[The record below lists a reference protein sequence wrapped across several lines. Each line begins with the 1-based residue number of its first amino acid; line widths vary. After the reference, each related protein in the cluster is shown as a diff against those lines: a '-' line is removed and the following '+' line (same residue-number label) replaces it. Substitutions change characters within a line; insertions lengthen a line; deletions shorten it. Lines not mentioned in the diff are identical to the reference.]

1 MRMILRLAFTLVV
14 CTSFA
19 MGRAK
24 TDILVMNNGDRFTC
38 EVKGLGSG
46 VLYVSFD
53 YIDGTASVDWSKV
66 KSIESNQLFVVT
78 TESGAVYTG
87 ILKTSPRIEDR
98 PVRLEVVEAPE
109 HENFVER
116 QQIVQMIP
124 TSDRW
129 WQRFNGALS
138 FGVSYAKGNQSTQ
151 YNLGSNVEYVRERWN
166 IEADYSSN
174 LASSEGNAASTRNSL
189 NFTGMRRL
197 RKNWFASGISEFL
210 QSSEQGISLQS
221 TVGGGLGRYLTNTNR
236 TRISL
241 LGGAVWQNTNYRDPN
256 VNVASNNIFG
266 ALIAGEAT
274 FFRFSRTN
282 FRASASL
289 VPALSDPGH
298 VRFDTNIS
306 YFVKIFGDLKWN
318 TTFYGNWDNRPPLGF
333 SSSDYGTSSG
343 VTWSFGLR

>member
-1 MRMILRLAFTLVV
+1 MRLAITLAL
-14 CTSFA
+14 CTPFA

-53 YIDGTASVDWSKV
+53 YIDGTTSVDWAKV
-66 KSIESNQLFVVT
+66 KSIESHQLFVVT
-78 TESGAVYTG
+78 TEGGAVYTG
-87 ILKTSPRIEDR
+87 TLKTSQTEVDR

-109 HENFVER
+109 HENVVDR

-129 WQRFNGALS
+129 WQRFNGSLS
-138 FGVSYAKGNQSTQ
+138 FGVNYAKGNQSTQ
-151 YNLGSNVEYVRERWN
+151 YNLGSNVEYVRGRWN
-166 IEADYSSN
+166 LVTDYSSN
-174 LASSEGNAASTRNSL
+174 LASSAGNAASTRNSF

-197 RKNWFASGISEFL
+197 RENWFASGIADFL

-221 TVGGGLGRYLTNTNR
+221 TIGGGLGRYLRNTNR
-236 TRISL
+236 TSVSL
-241 LGGAVWQNTNYRDPN
+241 LGGAVWQNTDYRDPN

-298 VRFDTNIS
+298 VRFDTNVS
-306 YFVKIFGDLKWN
+306 YYVKIFGDLKWT
-318 TTFYGNWDNRPPLGF
+318 TTFYGNWDNRPPPGF

-343 VTWSFGLR
+343 VSWTFGLR

>member
-1 MRMILRLAFTLVV
+1 MRTVRWLATTLLL
-14 CTSFA
+14 CACGA

-38 EVKGLGSG
+38 EVKGLSSG

-53 YIDGTASVDWSKV
+53 YIDGTTSVDWSKV
-66 KSIESNQLFVVT
+66 KSLESNQLFVVT
-78 TESGAVYTG
+78 TEYGAVYTG
-87 ILKTSPRIEDR
+87 TLKTSQMEADR
-98 PVRLEVVEAPE
+98 PVRLEVVEAAKQE
-109 HENFVER
+109 TIVER
-116 QQIVQMIP
+116 QQVVQMIP

-138 FGVSYAKGNQSTQ
+138 FGVNYAKGNQSTQ
-151 YNLGSNVEYVRERWN
+151 YNLGSNVEYVRGRWN
-166 IEADYSSN
+166 LETDYSSN
-174 LASSEGNAASTRNSL
+174 LASSSGNPASTRNSL

-197 RKNWFASGISEFL
+197 RENWFASGIADFL

-221 TVGGGLGRYLTNTNR
+221 TVGGGLGRYLRNTNR
-236 TRISL
+236 TSISL
-241 LGGAVWQNTNYRDPN
+241 LGGAVWQNTSYIDSNTN
-256 VNVASNNIFG
+256 NNNILG

-274 FFRFSRTN
+274 FFRFSKTN
-282 FRASASL
+282 FRATATL

-298 VRFDTNIS
+298 VRFNTNIS

-318 TTFYGNWDNRPPLGF
+318 TSFYGNWDNRPPPGF

-343 VTWSFGLR
+343 VSWTFGLR